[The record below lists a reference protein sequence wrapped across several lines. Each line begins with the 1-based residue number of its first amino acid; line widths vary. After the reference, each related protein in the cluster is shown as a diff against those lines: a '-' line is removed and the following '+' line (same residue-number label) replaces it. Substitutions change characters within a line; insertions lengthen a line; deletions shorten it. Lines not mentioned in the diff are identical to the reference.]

1 MAELEG
7 GVAVLT
13 GYASMQQSG
22 DMAAPFL
29 QESNFLWLSG
39 IDEPGWKIIIDAK
52 SNRTTLV
59 APHRS
64 DVSTLFDGG
73 ISVDSALKT
82 SSANA
87 VIGLDELEGFLRR
100 LARDHS
106 VVYDVFDQTPYEFT
120 LNPAQRETHLLL
132 ERTFKSVVSCRRQLA
147 QLRAIK
153 QPEEIVSIR
162 RAVGLT
168 MAAFEDVKQSLAQS
182 KYEYELEAIYSHTFK
197 RVGADH
203 AYAPIIASG
212 ENACTLHYAR
222 NDHRLRSGKMV
233 LMDVGARVHGYA
245 ADITRTYAKGKP
257 TKRHIAV
264 HAAVERAHHR
274 IISLIEPM
282 LSVQVY
288 QSEVDAI
295 MTEALAEVGLPSDEV
310 SLRKY
315 FPHAVSH
322 GLGVDVHD
330 SLGSPKHFKAGM
342 VLTVEPGIYIPEEG
356 IGVRIEDDILVTAT
370 GRENLSTALST
381 GL

>member
-13 GYASMQQSG
+13 GYASMQLSG

-39 IDEPGWKIIIDAK
+39 IDEPGWKIIIDTK

-64 DVSTLFDGG
+64 EMSALFDGG
-73 ISVDSALKT
+73 MSVESALKV
-82 SSANA
+82 SAADA
-87 VIGLDELEGFLRR
+87 VIDSGDMETYLRR
-100 LARDHS
+100 LAGQHS
-106 VVYDVFDQTPYEFT
+106 VVYDAFDQTPHEFI
-120 LNPAQRETHLLL
+120 LNPALRETHVLL
-132 ERTFKSVVSCRRQLA
+132 ERTFKSVASCKRSLA
-147 QLRAIK
+147 RLRAIK
-153 QPEEIVSIR
+153 QPDEIASIR
-162 RAVGLT
+162 RAVDLT
-168 MAAFEDVKQSLAQS
+168 ITAFEKVKQSLAQS
-182 KYEYELEAIYSHTFK
+182 KYEYELEAIYSHTF
-197 RVGADH
+197 RHAGADH
-203 AYAPIIASG
+203 AYAPIIASDA
-212 ENACTLHYAR
+212 NACTLHYAR
-222 NDHRLRSGKMV
+222 NDHRLRSGRMV
-233 LMDVGARVHGYA
+233 LMDVGARVNGYA

-257 TKRHIAV
+257 TKRQVMV

-274 IISLIEPM
+274 IIALVEPM
-282 LSVQVY
+282 LPVQKY
-288 QSEVDAI
+288 QAEVDAI
-295 MTEALAEVGLPSDEV
+295 MIEALAEAGLPADET

-330 SLGSPKHFKAGM
+330 SLGSPKYFEAGM

-356 IGVRIEDDILVTAT
+356 IGVRIEDDIIVTAT
-370 GRENLSTALST
+370 GRENLSAGLST